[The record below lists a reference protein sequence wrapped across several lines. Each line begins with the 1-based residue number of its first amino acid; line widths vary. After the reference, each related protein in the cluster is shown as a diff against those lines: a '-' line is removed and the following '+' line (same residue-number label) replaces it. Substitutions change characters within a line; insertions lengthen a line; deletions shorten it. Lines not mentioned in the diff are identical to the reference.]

1 MRIPQKGWTHSSL
14 LKPQAAVLTKSDV
27 ADCFLG
33 YSGQTEYAALQQFS
47 VCFPHGFACI
57 FLWRLVCGVLAVT
70 LLSQ

>member
-14 LKPQAAVLTKSDV
+14 LKPQATVLTKSDV
-27 ADCFLG
+27 ADCIWV
-33 YSGQTEYAALQQFS
+33 TRAEVEYAALQQFS